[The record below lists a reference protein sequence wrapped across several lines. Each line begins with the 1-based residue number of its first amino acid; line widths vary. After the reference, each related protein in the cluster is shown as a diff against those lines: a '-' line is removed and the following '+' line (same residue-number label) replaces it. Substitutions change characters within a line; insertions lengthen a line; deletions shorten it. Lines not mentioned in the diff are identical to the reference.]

1 MLFSHAIPWRFL
13 YNPLHT
19 WGGHLV
25 DQCVKMAIMHV
36 LEQFPEVQIAYLF
49 GSAARGQLTGASDI
63 DVAVAAETK
72 LPLETRLA
80 MAMQLSQALH
90 REVDLIDLQ
99 DVAGEIL
106 QQSLCQG
113 IKLLQKD
120 AGVYARLVQRLWFDQ
135 ADMMPYRR
143 RILAERRRRFLHG

>member
-1 MLFSHAIPWRFL
+1 MDQRVKTAIL
-13 YNPLHT
+13 
-19 WGGHLV
+19 
-25 DQCVKMAIMHV
+25 HV
-36 LEQFPEVQIAYLF
+36 LEQFPEVKIAYVF
-49 GSAARGQLTGASDI
+49 GSAARDQLTSNSDI

-72 LPLETRLA
+72 LPLDTRLA
-80 MAMQLSQALH
+80 MAIQLSKALH

-113 IKLLQKD
+113 TNLLQKD
-120 AGVYARLVQRLWFDQ
+120 AGLHARLIQRLWFDQ

-143 RILAERRRRFLHG
+143 RILAERRRLFLHG

>member
-1 MLFSHAIPWRFL
+1 MDQRMKTAIL
-13 YNPLHT
+13 
-19 WGGHLV
+19 
-25 DQCVKMAIMHV
+25 HV
-36 LEQFPEVQIAYLF
+36 LEQFPEVKLAYVF
-49 GSAARGQLTGASDI
+49 GSAARGQLTGGSDI

-80 MAMQLSQALH
+80 IATQLSKALH
-90 REVDLIDLQ
+90 REVDLVDLQ

-120 AGVYARLVQRLWFDQ
+120 AGLSARLIQRLWFDQ
-135 ADMMPYRR
+135 ADLMPYRR

>member
-1 MLFSHAIPWRFL
+1 VEQGVKTAIL
-13 YNPLHT
+13 
-19 WGGHLV
+19 
-25 DQCVKMAIMHV
+25 HV
-36 LEQFPEVQIAYLF
+36 LEQFPEVKLASLF
-49 GSAARGQLTGASDI
+49 GSAARGQLTGRSDI
-63 DVAVAAETK
+63 DVAVAAETR

-80 MAMQLSQALH
+80 MAVQLSKALH

-99 DVAGEIL
+99 DVTGEIL

-113 IKLLQKD
+113 VKLLQKD
-120 AGVYARLVQRLWFDQ
+120 AELYARLIQRLWFDQ

>member
-1 MLFSHAIPWRFL
+1 M
-13 YNPLHT
+13 
-19 WGGHLV
+19 
-25 DQCVKMAIMHV
+25 DQGVKMAILHV

-49 GSAARGQLTGASDI
+49 GSAARGRLTSRSDI
-63 DVAVAAETK
+63 DVGVAAETK

-80 MAMQLSQALH
+80 MAVQLSKALH

-113 IKLLQKD
+113 INLLQKD
-120 AGVYARLVQRLWFDQ
+120 AGLYARLIQRLWFDQ

-143 RILAERRRRFLHG
+143 RILAERRGRFLDG

>member
-1 MLFSHAIPWRFL
+1 M
-13 YNPLHT
+13 
-19 WGGHLV
+19 
-25 DQCVKMAIMHV
+25 DQRVKTTILHV
-36 LEQFPEVQIAYLF
+36 LEQFPEVKSAYLF
-49 GSAARGQLTGASDI
+49 GSAARGQLTSRSDI

-72 LPLETRLA
+72 LPLQTRLA
-80 MAMQLSQALH
+80 IAVQLSKAPH

-99 DVAGEIL
+99 EVTGEIL

-120 AGVYARLVQRLWFDQ
+120 AGLYARLMLRLWFDQ

-143 RILAERRRRFLHG
+143 RILAERRRRFLDE

>member
-1 MLFSHAIPWRFL
+1 
-13 YNPLHT
+13 
-19 WGGHLV
+19 V
-25 DQCVKMAIMHV
+25 DQGVQTAILRV
-36 LEQFPEVQIAYLF
+36 LEQFPEVKIAFLF
-49 GSAARGQLTGASDI
+49 GSAARGQLTSRSDI

-80 MAMQLSQALH
+80 MASQLSKALH

-99 DVAGEIL
+99 DVTGEIL
-106 QQSLCQG
+106 QQSLCQSTN
-113 IKLLQKD
+113 LLQKD
-120 AGVYARLVQRLWFDQ
+120 AELYARLMQRLWFDQ